1 MEIASLR
8 WEYGRNWKGEA
19 CDQIFSVGRGRLL
32 DPQLDFPR
40 LAFHDSELYGS
51 YHVADTSLIFHGR
64 TLLAFTALGSARC
77 YQFTD
82 GETEGWRDASSLPT
96 VTLLERQ
103 ESQWYA

>member
-8 WEYGRNWKGEA
+8 WEYGRNWKGEV

-51 YHVADTSLIFHGR
+51 YHVADTSLTFHGR

-82 GETEGWRDASSLPT
+82 GETEG
-96 VTLLERQ
+96 
-103 ESQWYA
+103 